1 MRIIAGEFRSRR
13 LKSIPGN
20 ATRPTPDRLRETLFD
35 IVTPR
40 IARSTFLDA
49 YAGTG
54 AVGLEA
60 VSRGASHVFLLE
72 RSRAALTAIHENIAS
87 LKVQPRAIV
96 VPGPVLLNLERHR
109 ADIYF
114 LDPPYDNAREYR
126 AALDLLDEAKASL
139 VIAQHSVHAPL
150 LPEYGS
156 LKLTRT
162 VRQGDNQLS
171 FFAPAEPAQSG

>member
-13 LKSIPGN
+13 LTSIPGN

-35 IVTPR
+35 ILGPR
-40 IARSTFLDA
+40 IPKATFLDA

-72 RSRAALTAIHENIAS
+72 RSRAALTAIHDNIAA
-87 LKVQPRAIV
+87 LNAQPRATV

-126 AALDLLDEAKASL
+126 AAFDLLGEAGAPL
-139 VIAQHSVHAPL
+139 VIAQHSIRAPL
-150 LPEYGS
+150 LPDYGP

-162 VRQGDNQLS
+162 VRQGENQLS
-171 FFAPAEPAQSG
+171 FYAPPTPEQSS